1 MPKVIRIERFGGPEV
16 MELRDER
23 APVPGRGEVLVRHTA
38 IGLNYLDVYHRE
50 GHYPLA
56 LPSGLGVAG
65 AGIVEALGE
74 GVTGVR
80 RGDRVAYAGI
90 GPGSYAEL
98 RTVPEEKLV
107 PLPEGCDDALVAATL
122 QQGITAYFLLHEVY
136 PLKAGDTILFHAAAG
151 GVGTIACQWA
161 QRLGA
166 TVIGTAGGA
175 DKVAHAAGLGCA
187 AVIDYRHED
196 VAERVRAITGGTGV
210 AAVFDSVGRDTFE
223 GSLASLRPYG
233 TLVSF
238 GSSSGDPPPLD
249 INRLGEKGSLYL
261 TRPRFVH
268 YARRREDLLRMA
280 QAYFAFLDDPRTQV
294 AIGRRFAL
302 AEAADAHRAM
312 QRRETIGSSVLV
324 P

>member
-1 MPKVIRIERFGGPEV
+1 MLIFA
-16 MELRDER
+16 L
-23 APVPGRGEVLVRHTA
+23 AGRG
-38 IGLNYLDVYHRE
+38 
-50 GHYPLA
+50 
-56 LPSGLGVAG
+56 
-65 AGIVEALGE
+65 
-74 GVTGVR
+74 
-80 RGDRVAYAGI
+80 
-90 GPGSYAEL
+90 
-98 RTVPEEKLV
+98 
-107 PLPEGCDDALVAATL
+107 
-122 QQGITAYFLLHEVY
+122 
-136 PLKAGDTILFHAAAG
+136 
-151 GVGTIACQWA
+151 
-161 QRLGA
+161 
-166 TVIGTAGGA
+166 
-175 DKVAHAAGLGCA
+175 
-187 AVIDYRHED
+187 

-280 QAYFAFLDDPRTQV
+280 QAYFSFLDDPRTQV

>member
-1 MPKVIRIERFGGPEV
+1 
-16 MELRDER
+16 
-23 APVPGRGEVLVRHTA
+23 
-38 IGLNYLDVYHRE
+38 
-50 GHYPLA
+50 
-56 LPSGLGVAG
+56 
-65 AGIVEALGE
+65 
-74 GVTGVR
+74 VR

-166 TVIGTAGGA
+166 TVIGTA
-175 DKVAHAAGLGCA
+175 GCA